1 MSQLYLQNKLK
12 TNFLT
17 MQQVPAK
24 LASKSPVTMFLPPPI
39 LHYLPVLLIT
49 VGFDSEEC
57 MGVSLRGDK
66 KHMSR
71 VQREM
76 PIKL

>member
-24 LASKSPVTMFLPPPI
+24 LASKSPVTMFLPPPSYI
-39 LHYLPVLLIT
+39 I
-49 VGFDSEEC
+49 FQFS
-57 MGVSLRGDK
+57 S
-66 KHMSR
+66 
-71 VQREM
+71 
-76 PIKL
+76 